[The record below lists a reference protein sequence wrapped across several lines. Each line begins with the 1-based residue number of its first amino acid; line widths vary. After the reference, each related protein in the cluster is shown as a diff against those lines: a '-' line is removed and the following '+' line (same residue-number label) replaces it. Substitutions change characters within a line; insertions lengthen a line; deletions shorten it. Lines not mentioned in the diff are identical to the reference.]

1 MLWVHRYGTS
11 DDESTPRTSVDEGQ
25 TWSLPVKTNLKGQ
38 VCCSI
43 ALADDRVAAICN
55 YRREP
60 QGIRVALS
68 EDLRHFVDVLTVF
81 DASSEAT

>member
-1 MLWVHRYGTS
+1 M
-11 DDESTPRTSVDEGQ
+11 DEGQ

-43 ALADDRVAAICN
+43 ALADGRVAAIYN

>member
-11 DDESTPRTSVDEGQ
+11 DDESTHYVLSVDEGQ
-25 TWSLPVKTNLKGQ
+25 TWSLPVKTNLEGQ

-43 ALADDRVAAICN
+43 ALADGRVAAIYN

-60 QGIRVALS
+60 QGVRVA
-68 EDLRHFVDVLTVF
+68 LRHFVDVLTVF